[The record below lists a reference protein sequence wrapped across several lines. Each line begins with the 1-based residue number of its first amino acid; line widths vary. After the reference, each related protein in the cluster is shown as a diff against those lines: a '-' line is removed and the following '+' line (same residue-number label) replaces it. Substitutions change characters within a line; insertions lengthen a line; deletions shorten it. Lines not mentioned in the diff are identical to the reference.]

1 MLSAKHRLP
10 GFFFCVFLAC
20 LPLTLWT
27 LGVGWNH
34 NLMDE
39 YGFRQAQTAI
49 SSFYMLHGGSWWTYE
64 TPVLGAPWAI
74 PFEFPVYQ
82 WIVAG
87 LVKLS
92 GMSLNPAGRLV
103 SSFFYLLSIL
113 PFYSILRSLGVKR
126 DQCFVFLTLLMVS
139 PIYVFWSRTFMIES
153 TAFFFSMAYLAFVAR
168 YLQRISPWTSFA
180 CAALFGAVGALV
192 KITTF
197 YGFAWAAG
205 FLLLMRLWKEF
216 RKADRASKFH
226 LIKVVFPVIVLIALP
241 VGCAL
246 LWTHHADEEKL
257 LNPEAANFITSTA
270 LQTWNFGTLDQRL
283 SSDFWLKTLV
293 LRGAN
298 DVIGHRITL
307 LASFILIAFARKY
320 IVHYLVCIF
329 LFIVVPLTFTNIHI
343 IHSYYPYA
351 NGVFLIAALGWSVI
365 ALGETGLLG
374 FYLSRAVLLFA
385 ILGCC
390 LEYQRS
396 LLPVQRA
403 NVNPYPGIAAAIR
416 KGTQVNDVIIIF
428 GLDWSA
434 ELPYLAERRALMLR
448 TNPELDSNEVKLA
461 VEDISQ
467 DHRRIGGLVACGAQ
481 EKDAI
486 HYSPWLTRFNLAQS
500 PNYDDATCSGYFRLN

>member
-1 MLSAKHRLP
+1 
-10 GFFFCVFLAC
+10 
-20 LPLTLWT
+20 
-27 LGVGWNH
+27 
-34 NLMDE
+34 
-39 YGFRQAQTAI
+39 
-49 SSFYMLHGGSWWTYE
+49 
-64 TPVLGAPWAI
+64 
-74 PFEFPVYQ
+74 
-82 WIVAG
+82 
-87 LVKLS
+87 
-92 GMSLNPAGRLV
+92 
-103 SSFFYLLSIL
+103 
-113 PFYSILRSLGVKR
+113 
-126 DQCFVFLTLLMVS
+126 
-139 PIYVFWSRTFMIES
+139 
-153 TAFFFSMAYLAFVAR
+153 
-168 YLQRISPWTSFA
+168 
-180 CAALFGAVGALV
+180 
-192 KITTF
+192 
-197 YGFAWAAG
+197 
-205 FLLLMRLWKEF
+205 
-216 RKADRASKFH
+216 
-226 LIKVVFPVIVLIALP
+226 
-241 VGCAL
+241 
-246 LWTHHADEEKL
+246 